1 MSAQDLQSFIYERIC
16 AGRLS
21 LYQAFAVLAEFDAVC
36 TDMTR
41 REDRA
46 AIKARIEALS

>member
-1 MSAQDLQSFIYERIC
+1 MSAQDLQSFIYERIRE
-16 AGRLS
+16 GRLS
-21 LYQAFAVLAEFDAVC
+21 LYQAFAVLAEFDAIC

-41 REDRA
+41 TEDRA